1 MAVNAAGSAQSAQQ
15 VVAALR
21 QTVQAEQVV
30 AAVVVQA
37 SQQAQQAA
45 AESAAPSSAPS
56 TQGVGE
62 NLDIEA

>member
-1 MAVNAAGSAQSAQQ
+1 MAVNAAGSAQQA
-15 VVAALR
+15 VAALR

-45 AESAAPSSAPS
+45 PESTAPSA
-56 TQGVGE
+56 QGIGE

>member
-1 MAVNAAGSAQSAQQ
+1 MAVNAAGSAQQA
-15 VVAALR
+15 VAALR

-37 SQQAQQAA
+37 SQQASQQAQQAA
-45 AESAAPSSAPS
+45 PESTAPSAH
-56 TQGVGE
+56 GVGE